1 MLDRY
6 KQIHILKNYVTAKEE
21 ELETYNKE
29 NDIDVSQ
36 VSNGRRMTNLGT
48 FRAYLLA
55 YIENHPNI
63 SQDLTI
69 IVRQMA
75 PTEKGIPIQIYAF
88 CTNIEWAKYES
99 IQSDIFD
106 HTLAVVSQFDLEVFQ
121 NPSGNDFH
129 QLASS

>member
-1 MLDRY
+1 
-6 KQIHILKNYVTAKEE
+6 
-21 ELETYNKE
+21 
-29 NDIDVSQ
+29 
-36 VSNGRRMTNLGT
+36 
-48 FRAYLLA
+48 
-55 YIENHPNI
+55 
-63 SQDLTI
+63 
-69 IVRQMA
+69 MA